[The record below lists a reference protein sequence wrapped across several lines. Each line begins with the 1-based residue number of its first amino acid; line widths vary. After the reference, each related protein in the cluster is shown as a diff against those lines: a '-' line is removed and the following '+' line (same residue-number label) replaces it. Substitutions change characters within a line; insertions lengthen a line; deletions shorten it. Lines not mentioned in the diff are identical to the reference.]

1 MSQVKLHPSPYS
13 RGIIFQSILAK
24 NGKKKHPQA
33 HKSRI
38 RIRDGMRFLSWYT
51 FFVWYALL
59 IGMCS
64 ICGARSPH
72 GMRYHLWYAMRFRYV
87 YLHGLPISEVQL
99 LSFISF
105 SSNPCARVY
114 CQTRLRTNY
123 LNCWFFSQSN
133 LLLLNWHYLS
143 NAQKKCKPTDSTING
158 IHDAS

>member
-1 MSQVKLHPSPYS
+1 
-13 RGIIFQSILAK
+13 
-24 NGKKKHPQA
+24 
-33 HKSRI
+33 
-38 RIRDGMRFLSWYT
+38 MRFLSWYT

-105 SSNPCARVY
+105 SSNPCPRVY

-143 NAQKKCKPTDSTING
+143 NAKKNANLLTVQLMAYTTPLRISPSLNAPKLSCHQRDFCCT
-158 IHDAS
+158 